1 MHQCAAVEVI
11 VVVVVNEVNVRPPA
25 AILVVDKR
33 RNMTRSLPQFFFLF
47 LGSTFP
53 RFMIVQNQAAPLL
66 ELVQPCAL
74 TLALTLCF
82 SSVISWDFYSLEANT
97 VIAQPQ
103 LWVSRLLQRRA
114 ASTASA
120 RAISRN
126 DTSSLIAISL
136 LPLRLGQ
143 VLNVIQDPDPYYFTR
158 ISN

>member
-1 MHQCAAVEVI
+1 MHQCAVVE
-11 VVVVVNEVNVRPPA
+11 VVVVNEVNVRPPA

-53 RFMIVQNQAAPLL
+53 RFMIVQNQAALL

-103 LWVSRLLQRRA
+103 LWVSRLLQGRGGAQPQRPRP
-114 ASTASA
+114 